1 MLSLEIVLTPQTIAF
16 ALLIFSLRVFNYAIS
31 TIRLVFVG
39 RGMRV
44 WSAGIAFVEAFIFAV
59 VIANVV
65 SEINDALNLFAYCL
79 GAAGG
84 SYVGMW
90 LESKFIVSYS
100 TVNIIVKERG
110 TAIADAL
117 RERNYG
123 VTVSKGEGRDGTVD
137 ILRCTTTNKQAPLL
151 ISIVQAENPDA
162 FINVE
167 ASRTPTRGW
176 LPGGPPRRTRT

>member
-90 LESKFIVSYS
+90 LESRLITSYS
-100 TVNIIVKERG
+100 TVTV
-110 TAIADAL
+110 IASEKGEGIAEHL
-117 RERNYG
+117 RSNGYG
-123 VTVSKGEGRDGTVD
+123 VTVTIGQGRDGDVTVVRST
-137 ILRCTTTNKQAPLL
+137 INNREMRRFIHNVE
-151 ISIVQAENPDA
+151 SINEHA
-162 FINVE
+162 FIE
-167 ASRTPTRGW
+167 IEQSRTLQRGW
-176 LPGGPPRRTRT
+176 VPGGPRRRL

>member
-16 ALLIFSLRVFNYAIS
+16 AMLIFSLWVFNYAIS

-44 WSAGIAFVEAFIFAV
+44 RSA

-100 TVNIIVKERG
+100 TVTVIVKDSG
-110 TAIADAL
+110 ALIADAL
-117 RERNYG
+117 REGNYG
-123 VTVSKGEGRDGTVD
+123 VTVSKGEGRDGSVD
-137 ILRCTTTNKQAPLL
+137 IIRSTTTNKQIPLL
-151 ISIVQAENPDA
+151 ISIVQSENPDA
-162 FINVE
+162 FIDIE
-167 ASRTPTRGW
+167 ASRTPTACW
-176 LPGGPPRRTRT
+176 CA